1 MPRPFVPDPGNA
13 GVGKRDRLMYQH
25 KPLLRFFLCAE
36 DDMLIVLNGDSM
48 ETADD
53 STIETLLQRL
63 GISRERVAVELN
75 ADIVPKNDYEERL
88 LSDGDKI
95 EIVHFVGG
103 G

>member
-1 MPRPFVPDPGNA
+1 M
-13 GVGKRDRLMYQH
+13 H
-25 KPLLRFFLCAE
+25 
-36 DDMLIVLNGDSM
+36 IVLNGESV
-48 ETADD
+48 EASER
-53 STIETLLQRL
+53 STVEKLLQQL

-75 ADIVPKNDYEERL
+75 ADIVPKSDYEKRL

>member
-1 MPRPFVPDPGNA
+1 MR
-13 GVGKRDRLMYQH
+13 
-25 KPLLRFFLCAE
+25 
-36 DDMLIVLNGDSM
+36 IVLNGDSV
-48 ETADD
+48 ETADGG
-53 STIETLLQRL
+53 TVGELLQQL

-75 ADIVPKNDYEERL
+75 ADIVPKVDYDRRP

>member
-1 MPRPFVPDPGNA
+1 M
-13 GVGKRDRLMYQH
+13 Q
-25 KPLLRFFLCAE
+25 
-36 DDMLIVLNGDSM
+36 IVLNGDS
-48 ETADD
+48 
-53 STIETLLQRL
+53 IEAVDGCTVEMLLQQL

-75 ADIVPKNDYEERL
+75 ADIIPKAGYEKQL